1 MEIEVIQ
8 KKDSPLL
15 SRTEISFKIKH
26 PKESTPKRSEVR
38 EELALQMSVKKN
50 CVVIDNMQ
58 AEFGKPETIGFAKI
72 YLKDKDAREYER
84 KHILKRN
91 RLETGESGKSSE
103 KPKKSEEKPEKPAV
117 DKEVK
122 TEEESQPT
130 SEDAE

>member
-15 SRTEISFKIKH
+15 SRTEISFRIKH
-26 PKESTPKRSEVR
+26 PKESTPKRSEIR
-38 EELALQMSVKKN
+38 EELALQMSAKKN

-72 YLKDKDAREYER
+72 YSKDKDAREYER

-91 RLETGESGKSSE
+91 SLDTGDSGKSSD
-103 KPKKSEEKPEKPAV
+103 KPKKSEEKPKEPAV
-117 DKEVK
+117 EKEEK
-122 TEEESQPT
+122 TEEESRPT
-130 SEDAE
+130 SEDTE